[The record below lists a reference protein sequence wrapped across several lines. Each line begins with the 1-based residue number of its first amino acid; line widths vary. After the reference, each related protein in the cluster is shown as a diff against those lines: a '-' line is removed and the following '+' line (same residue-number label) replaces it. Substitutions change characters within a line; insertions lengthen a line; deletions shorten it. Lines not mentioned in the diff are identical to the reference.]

1 MGLCQTLNQKMIKN
15 KSVNRNL
22 TQLRRTKN
30 LKKILIKFNLKKRM
44 KKKETLLKMLKEN
57 SIKIKTIK

>member
-57 SIKIKTIK
+57 SIKIKMIK

>member
-1 MGLCQTLNQKMIKN
+1 MIKN

-57 SIKIKTIK
+57 SIKIKMIK

>member
-1 MGLCQTLNQKMIKN
+1 MGLCQTLNQKLIKN

-30 LKKILIKFNLKKRM
+30 LKKILIKFNLKKKM